1 MPGYRVAVCVSGRGS
16 NLAAL
21 IDGLRGTDAG
31 VVLALSNRSDAAAL
45 AVAEAHAI
53 PTHVFTDSADS
64 GEWLRT
70 LETRRIDLVALA
82 GYLKVVPPD
91 VTEAWAG
98 RMINIHPSLLPAH
111 GGAGMYGMR
120 VHRAVLAAG
129 DPVSGATVHL
139 VTREYDQGPVLGQER
154 VPVLPDDTPEALA
167 ARVLAVEHP
176 LLVAAVRA
184 AARAGRPVPF
194 TTSPVPSSP

>member
-1 MPGYRVAVCVSGRGS
+1 MPTYRVAVCASGRGS

-31 VVLALSNRSDAAAL
+31 VVLVLSNRPDAGAL
-45 AVAEAHAI
+45 AIAETNAI
-53 PTHVFTDSADS
+53 PTHVFADPADS
-64 GEWLRT
+64 GEWMQVLG
-70 LETRRIDLVALA
+70 TRPIDLVVLA
-82 GYLKVVPPD
+82 GYLKAVPPD
-91 VTEAWAG
+91 VTEEWAG

-111 GGAGMYGMR
+111 GGAGMYGLR

-129 DPVSGATVHL
+129 DPTSGATVHL
-139 VTREYDQGPVLGQER
+139 VTPEYDQGPILGQER
-154 VPVLPDDTPEALA
+154 VPVQPEDTPETLA

-176 LLVAAVRA
+176 LLTAAVRA

-194 TTSPVPSSP
+194 ATSPVSSFP

>member
-31 VVLALSNRSDAAAL
+31 VVLVLSNRSDAGAL

-53 PTHVFTDSADS
+53 PTHVFTDPADS

-70 LETRRIDLVALA
+70 LETGRIDLVVLA

-91 VTEAWAG
+91 VTEEWAG

-139 VTREYDQGPVLGQER
+139 VTREYDRGPVLGQER